1 MDNHQHPTLQ
11 VAITKEFK
19 KDIRKLAPN
28 QLCSPEFS
36 EVMYLLQRD
45 LTLPENYLD
54 HPLKGEMNGYRDCHI
69 LNDLCTY
76 RIKFLEKENKKEL
89 RLIRIGTHAAL
100 FK

>member
-1 MDNHQHPTLQ
+1 MDNHQRPTLQ
-11 VAITKEFK
+11 VAMTKEFR
-19 KDIRKLAPN
+19 KDIKKLAPN
-28 QLCSPEFS
+28 QLCSPQFS

-54 HPLKGEMNGYRDCHI
+54 HPLKGQMNGYRDCHI
-69 LNDLCTY
+69 LNDLVLIY
-76 RIKFLEKENKKEL
+76 QILEKENKKEL

>member
-69 LNDLCTY
+69 LNDLVLIY
-76 RIKFLEKENKKEL
+76 QILEKENKKEL
-89 RLIRIGTHAAL
+89 RLIRIGTHAVL